1 MALDIHGATFGVD
14 ANGIATLENNLNVK
28 CIQETITKM
37 NGGIAALREAVDT
50 AWVGQSA
57 ENFKDNMETDKE
69 AVVKAL
75 NESYE
80 ILKGEL
86 DDIASKMGEVDQ
98 ELVPKR

>member
-1 MALDIHGATFGVD
+1 
-14 ANGIATLENNLNVK
+14 
-28 CIQETITKM
+28 
-37 NGGIAALREAVDT
+37 
-50 AWVGQSA
+50 
-57 ENFKDNMETDKE
+57 METDKE

-75 NESYE
+75 NESYD